1 MEEHLAFQLWMNI
14 RPSDTNSENE
24 SVRVVYA
31 LKWRIQRHFWLTY
44 HPLTSLKTRQTECE
58 IWIWDFQNCN
68 SSLTQFCK
76 KSLATGGWSQLDLFL
91 NLSGE
96 PLQRSL
102 FDYFCPMG
110 GGPVEIKPVRDNSKD
125 LPGTEPKYPQRL
137 KRYIFDGLGAGSDR
151 DKEKKPDPGESLLS
165 GWFLEELKRTGQR
178 YRDIAF
184 APEKGDEVM
193 VRIQTEMSSQ

>member
-1 MEEHLAFQLWMNI
+1 MAYSTPLLADLS
-14 RPSDTNSENE
+14 PSDVTEDKANRMWNLDLGLPKLQFQS
-24 SVRVVYA
+24 YA
-31 LKWRIQRHFWLTY
+31 ILQKVIGQ
-44 HPLTSLKTRQTECE
+44 
-58 IWIWDFQNCN
+58 
-68 SSLTQFCK
+68 
-76 KSLATGGWSQLDLFL
+76 LATGGWSQLDLFL